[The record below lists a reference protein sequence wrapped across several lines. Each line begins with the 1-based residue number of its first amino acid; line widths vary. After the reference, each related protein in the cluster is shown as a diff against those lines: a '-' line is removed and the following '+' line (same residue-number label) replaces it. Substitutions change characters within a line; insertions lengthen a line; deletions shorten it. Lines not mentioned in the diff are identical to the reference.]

1 MLLMQLDIATLD
13 MFASQTRD
21 LYHIETDR
29 EGGYIEFAER
39 QIYRV
44 EHSES
49 YRHENKSALF
59 GADFCFQPQV
69 EKSRLSSYCYQEFIV
84 V

>member
-1 MLLMQLDIATLD
+1 MLLTQLDIATLD
-13 MFASQTRD
+13 MFVSQTRD

-44 EHSES
+44 
-49 YRHENKSALF
+49 
-59 GADFCFQPQV
+59 
-69 EKSRLSSYCYQEFIV
+69 
-84 V
+84 